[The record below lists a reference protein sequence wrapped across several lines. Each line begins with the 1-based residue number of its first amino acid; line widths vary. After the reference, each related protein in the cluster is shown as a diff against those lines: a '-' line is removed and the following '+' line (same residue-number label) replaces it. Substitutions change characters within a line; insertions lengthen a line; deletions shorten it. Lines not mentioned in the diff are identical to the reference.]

1 MTVIETTE
9 ADFQRDVIERSHETP
24 VVVDFWAP
32 WCGPCRQLTPLLEK
46 LTGES
51 DGSVVLA
58 KVNTDDHP
66 GISQSYGV
74 QGIPAVKAFVDGEIV
89 DEFVGAQPPAQV
101 QRFFDK
107 LRPSEVD
114 ALVDAG
120 DEASL
125 RAALELQPGHP
136 AASLALAR
144 LLLARGEDASA
155 LELLSDVTGS
165 FQADGLVARIRLG
178 ADPELDLGPA
188 LTAVDEDRRPE
199 ALDLLID
206 RVQRFPAQRD
216 ELRAIVVGVLDE
228 LGVDDPLARDARK
241 RLAAALY

>member
-9 ADFQRDVIERSHETP
+9 ADFQRDVIDASHQHP

-46 LTGES
+46 LADAT

-58 KVNTDDHP
+58 KVNTDEHP
-66 GISQSYGV
+66 AVSQSYGV
-74 QGIPAVKAFVDGEIV
+74 QGIPAVKAFVDGKIV

-101 QRFFDK
+101 QRFFAK
-107 LRPSEVD
+107 LLPSEAD
-114 ALVDAG
+114 RLAAGG
-120 DEASL
+120 DEVSL
-125 RAALELQPGHP
+125 RAAIEAEPGHP
-136 AASLALAR
+136 VASLALAR
-144 LLLARGEDASA
+144 LLLARGEDAAA
-155 LELLSDVTGS
+155 LEVLGKVRGS
-165 FQADGLVARIRLG
+165 FQADGLAARIRIG
-178 ADPELDLGPA
+178 ADPELDLGAA
-188 LTAVDEDRRPE
+188 LDALDDSRQEE
-199 ALDLLID
+199 ALALLID

-228 LGVDDPLARDARK
+228 LGVEHPVARDARR